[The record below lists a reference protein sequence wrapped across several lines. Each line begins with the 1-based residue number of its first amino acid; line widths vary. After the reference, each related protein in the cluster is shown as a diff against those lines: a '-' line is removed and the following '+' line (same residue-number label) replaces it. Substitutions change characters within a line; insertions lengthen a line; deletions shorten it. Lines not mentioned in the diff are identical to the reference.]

1 MGTSDED
8 DEVNIQTRK
17 TQETVKGMGSE
28 GSLTVEY
35 KNTVQQ
41 DKLIRR
47 K

>member
-1 MGTSDED
+1 VNTSDED
-8 DEVNIQTRK
+8 DEVNLQTRK
-17 TQETVKGMGSE
+17 IQETVKGMGSE
-28 GSLTVEY
+28 GSLRVEY